1 VPQGLRWVQAGLQPG
16 SHDLLGD
23 AGATLRFEPKP
34 AITWAYT
41 NRRRARGAM
50 GPGHWDLWIERRGIA
65 GLLGTRASV
74 LMSGTDVGML
84 IASAYFMKGTLE
96 LMTGHRYLWDGGMA
110 RSASAFRDH
119 DGKVLLQFEPGSLLE
134 RVNTYLDVQ
143 PEAARLSDW
152 PLLAVLGLYL
162 RLAMLKVFR
171 Q

>member
-16 SHDLLGD
+16 SHDLRGD
-23 AGATLRFEPKP
+23 AGTSLATLRFEPKP

-41 NRRRARGAM
+41 DRRRACAAM
-50 GPGHWDLWIERRGIA
+50 GPGHWDLCTERRGIA

-84 IASAYFMKGTLE
+84 ITSVYFMKGTLE
-96 LMTGHRYLWDGGMA
+96 LMTGHRYLWDGG
-110 RSASAFRDH
+110 SASAFRDH

-162 RLAMLKVFR
+162 RLAMLEVFR